1 MFNFRLRGTMST
13 NKAWQTPKNLL
24 VLMSVAMTIGFATW
38 MALLNNFVIEKAAF
52 TGAEIGLL
60 QSIREIPG
68 FLAFTAVFV
77 LLILKEQTFAYL
89 SLALLGIGVAITGYL
104 PSVFGLYFSTFIMS
118 VGFHYYETLK
128 QSLSLQWFSIDEA
141 PAMLGKLIAASS
153 AASLAAYSFLWLAMD
168 QLGLSYRT
176 IYLVGGSVCLCLTLF
191 TWLAFP
197 RFKSKTPQRKHL
209 LMRKRYWLYYA
220 LTFMGGARRQIF
232 TVFAG
237 FLMVEKFGY
246 SVSDIAAL
254 FIINHLFN
262 WAFAGRVG
270 ALVGRIG
277 ERRAL
282 TFEYCGLFCVF
293 TAYAFVNDATWAAGL
308 YVADHLFFSLAIAIK
323 TYFQKIADQADM
335 ASTASVAFTINHV
348 AAVVIPALFG
358 LVWLVSPMAV
368 FLMGSGMSVL
378 SLLLARNIPSAPSA
392 GNEVLFGKV
401 PYVEGIIGG
410 RKGEFCALARN
421 QLRLLSMAGCRA
433 I

>member
-168 QLGLSYRT
+168 QLGLSYRA
-176 IYLVGGSVCLCLTLF
+176 IYLVGGSVCLCLTLL

-262 WAFAGRVG
+262 WAFAGRIG

-410 RKGEFCALARN
+410 R
-421 QLRLLSMAGCRA
+421 
-433 I
+433 

>member
-153 AASLAAYSFLWLAMD
+153 AASLAAYSFLWLAVD
-168 QLGLSYRT
+168 QLGLSYRA
-176 IYLVGGSVCLCLTLF
+176 IYLVGGSVCLCLTLL

-262 WAFAGRVG
+262 WAFAGRIG

-410 RKGEFCALARN
+410 R
-421 QLRLLSMAGCRA
+421 
-433 I
+433 

>member
-1 MFNFRLRGTMST
+1 MFNFRLRETMST

-168 QLGLSYRT
+168 QLGLSYRA

-197 RFKSKTPQRKHL
+197 RFESKTPQRKHL

-262 WAFAGRVG
+262 WAFAGRIG

-378 SLLLARNIPSAPSA
+378 SLLLARNIPSAPGA

-410 RKGEFCALARN
+410 R
-421 QLRLLSMAGCRA
+421 
-433 I
+433 

>member
-1 MFNFRLRGTMST
+1 MLKENESSMTATTSST
-13 NKAWQTPKNLL
+13 TRSWQTPKNLL
-24 VLMSVAMTIGFATW
+24 ILMSVAMTLGFATW

-52 TGAEIGLL
+52 TGAEIGML

-89 SLALLGIGVAITGYL
+89 SLAVMGVGITLTGYF
-104 PSVFGLYFSTFIMS
+104 PSVLGLYLTTFIMS
-118 VGFHYYETLK
+118 VGFHYYETVK
-128 QSLSLQWFSIDEA
+128 QSLALQWLSIEEA
-141 PAMLGKLIAASS
+141 PVMLGRLIAASS
-153 AASLAAYSFLWLAMD
+153 VASLVAYSFLWLAQD
-168 QLGLSYRT
+168 HFGLSYKT
-176 IYLVGGSVCLCLTLF
+176 IYAVGGGACLALTLF
-191 TWLAFP
+191 MWLAFP
-197 RFKSKTPQRKHL
+197 RFQAKIPQRKHL

-254 FIINHLFN
+254 YIINHLFN
-262 WAFAGRVG
+262 WAFAGRIG

-323 TYFQKIADQADM
+323 TYFQKIADPADM
-335 ASTASVAFTINHV
+335 ASTAGVAFTINHI
-348 AAVVIPALFG
+348 AAVVIPVLFG

-368 FLMGSGMSVL
+368 FLMGSGMAVI
-378 SLLLARNIPSAPSA
+378 SLVLARNIPRAPSA
-392 GNEVLFGKV
+392 GNEVVFGKV
-401 PYVEGIIGG
+401 PYIAASLVP
-410 RKGEFCALARN
+410 N
-421 QLRLLSMAGCRA
+421 SNPNPNSSPN
-433 I
+433 

>member
-168 QLGLSYRT
+168 QLGLSYRA

-246 SVSDIAAL
+246 SVRDIAAL

-262 WAFAGRVG
+262 WAFAGHIG
-270 ALVGRIG
+270 ALVGRFG

-293 TAYAFVNDATWAAGL
+293 TAYAFVNDATWAACL
-308 YVADHLFFSLAIAIK
+308 YVADHLFFSLAIAIQ
-323 TYFQKIADQADM
+323 TYFQKIADPADM

-348 AAVVIPALFG
+348 AAVIIPALFG

-368 FLMGSGMSVL
+368 FLMGSAMSVI
-378 SLLLARNIPSAPSA
+378 SLLLACNIPCVPYE

-401 PYVEGIIGG
+401 PYLDGVTGG
-410 RKGEFCALARN
+410 R
-421 QLRLLSMAGCRA
+421 
-433 I
+433 

>member
-1 MFNFRLRGTMST
+1 MLTKS
-13 NKAWQTPKNLL
+13 WQTPKNLL
-24 VLMSVAMTIGFATW
+24 ILMSVAMTIGFATW

-52 TGAEIGLL
+52 TGAEIGML

-89 SLALLGIGVAITGYL
+89 SLALLGVGIALTGYL
-104 PSVFGLYFSTFIMS
+104 PSVLGLYFTTFIMS
-118 VGFHYYETLK
+118 VGFHYFETVK
-128 QSLSLQWFSIDEA
+128 QSLSLQWFSVEET
-141 PAMLGKLIAASS
+141 PVMLGKLIAASS
-153 AASLAAYSFLWLAMD
+153 IASLVAYSFLWVAQD
-168 QLGLSYRT
+168 HFGLSYKA
-176 IYLVGGSVCLCLTLF
+176 IYLVGGGACLILTAF
-191 TWLAFP
+191 MWLAFP
-197 RFKSKTPQRKHL
+197 RFEAKTAQRKHL
-209 LMRKRYWLYYA
+209 LLRKRYWLYYA

-254 FIINHLFN
+254 YIINHLFN
-262 WAFAGRVG
+262 WAFAARIG

-323 TYFQKIADQADM
+323 TYFQKIADPADM
-335 ASTASVAFTINHV
+335 ASTAGVAFTINHI
-348 AAVVIPALFG
+348 AAVVIPVLFG

-368 FLMGSGMSVL
+368 FLMGSGMAL
-378 SLLLARNIPSAPSA
+378 SSLVLARNIPPLPSA
-392 GNEVLFGKV
+392 GNEVLVGKV
-401 PYVEGIIGG
+401 PY
-410 RKGEFCALARN
+410 LAATPN
-421 QLRLLSMAGCRA
+421 
-433 I
+433 